1 MGVCVL
7 ERWLHDA
14 VEARNPSPGNN
25 GSGDNG
31 SGDNG
36 SGDNGSGDPASINE
50 DSQHH
55 LEMAGKGS
63 MSTAPGDRRFSGSP
77 TGSLESRQ
85 GAG

>member
-31 SGDNG
+31 SGD
-36 SGDNGSGDPASINE
+36 PASINE

-63 MSTAPGDRRFSGSP
+63 MSTASGDRRFSGSP